1 MSCLQHFEHA
11 KSSHEQNSLPLKSV
25 WSEAWREG
33 GRMRPERNTSCPFV
47 QVTIWSTVITLGFE
61 GGGDQNQEPREGE
74 GEEAITQMQSQTQ
87 FKNM

>member
-1 MSCLQHFEHA
+1 
-11 KSSHEQNSLPLKSV
+11 
-25 WSEAWREG
+25 
-33 GRMRPERNTSCPFV
+33 MRPERNTSCPFV